1 VHHPLVPFR
10 VCLVLAVGLAGA
22 WTPRVTARQE
32 PALSDILQRAGSY
45 VEAFQKQLSSIV
57 AEETYVQEILPIA
70 GMNARGRRVQ
80 RRLRSDLLLLR
91 PEGAVTWV
99 QFRDVFEVDGRPVRD
114 RQDRLAKLF
123 LSGDLSA
130 SKQVDEIRAQSA
142 RYNIGSVVRT
152 MNVPVLPLAV
162 LAPSSQPRFRFT
174 VDDRRGDNRRPAI
187 GSEAVPATPTFRVSA
202 EGWIVKFE
210 EVEGPTLVWTTG
222 GGDIFSH
229 GRFWIEPDTGRVL
242 MTEMITEDARVRAE
256 LLVSYQSQPLLGLL
270 VPIELRER
278 YTEKAP
284 PALLPAV
291 TGRASYS
298 NFRRFEVSVD
308 QKIGPIQ

>member
-1 VHHPLVPFR
+1 VLFR
-10 VCLVLAVGLAGA
+10 ACFVLAVGLPLA
-22 WTPRVTARQE
+22 WPPRVTARQE
-32 PALSDILQRAGSY
+32 PALSDILQRAGSC
-45 VEAFQKQLSSIV
+45 VEAFQKQLSGIV
-57 AEETYVQEILPIA
+57 AEETYVQEILPLA

-123 LSGDLSA
+123 LNGDLSTA
-130 SKQVDEIRAQSA
+130 KQVEEIRAQGA

-152 MNVPVLPLAV
+152 MNVPVLPLAA

-174 VDDRRGDNRRPAI
+174 VDDRREDNRRPAI
-187 GSEAVPATPTFRVSA
+187 GSQAVPATPIFKVSA

-210 EVEGPTLVWTTG
+210 EVEGPTLVSTTG
-222 GGDIFSH
+222 GGDILSH
-229 GRFWIEPDTGRVL
+229 GRFWIEPNTGRVL
-242 MTEMITEDARVRAE
+242 ISEMITEDARVRGE
-256 LLVSYQSQPLLGLL
+256 LVVSYQSQPLLGLL

-278 YTEKAP
+278 YTEKSP
-284 PALLPAV
+284 PARLPV
-291 TGRASYS
+291 ITGQATYS